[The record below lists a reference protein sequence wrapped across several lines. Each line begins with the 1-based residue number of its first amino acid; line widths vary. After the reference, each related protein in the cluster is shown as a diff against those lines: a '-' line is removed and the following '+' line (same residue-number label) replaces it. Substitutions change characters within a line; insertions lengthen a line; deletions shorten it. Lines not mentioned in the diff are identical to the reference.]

1 MGLGL
6 FDRESHE
13 PTELSIITTPTR
25 VVAVE
30 SNVKMVTTNSSRA
43 ACVTH
48 DGDVFVWGSPHL
60 TRFMHTL
67 SADDALLLPS
77 ANSHNI
83 PQKIE
88 RCSFGGAK
96 AVQVACSLFHTFVL
110 TDTGELFEATLVE
123 SDCKSGRMNSVKHY
137 HVEVGPLPGFFSQER
152 VRMIA
157 TGMEHCVAIGECTGL
172 WSWGVGFA
180 GQLGH
185 GDDWPQLQP
194 TFVIALAHHLI
205 DYVACGSQSTFAI
218 CNDSQA
224 DLDGVY
230 VWGSF
235 VFGQN
240 LGVAMPHIHTPS
252 RIHPNLF
259 ERQSIIMLAPS
270 EQFLLALSVCGTLWS
285 CGNRDGLLLDEFSYH
300 ENNTGAESGS
310 DDSTVEY
317 NMPDPAPENAEMED
331 HSTGTQNSSDTPH
344 TAMSNDRPQ
353 SPVPDDYTD
362 ATIHEENDTQS
373 ADEDDSQPASPPQSQ
388 ATATLQVV
396 PQKISAVF
404 FHNARLVFVAA
415 SRSNFAVVTELGKL
429 YVCNLLHNMPHPGVP
444 MFFHPTR
451 PSTHQAMYSG
461 ALAPQPYFGGSRV
474 FIQHRL
480 SVLHA
485 TEYAL
490 GCYQNNRDFYTH
502 MQHRRMLRLRQARI
516 AATAAAHHALVQE
529 NTSGAASS
537 ANWRGPFCQPPLYQP
552 FYV

>member
-13 PTELSIITTPTR
+13 PTELSIVSTPTR

-30 SNVKMVTTNSSRA
+30 SNVKMVTANCSRA

-77 ANSHNI
+77 ANSHNV

-88 RCSFGGAK
+88 RCFFGGAK
-96 AVQVACSLFHTFVL
+96 AVQVACSWFHTFVL
-110 TDTGELFEATLVE
+110 TDTGELFEATRVE

-157 TGMEHCVAIGECTGL
+157 TGMEHCVAIGEYTGL
-172 WSWGVGFA
+172 WSWGAGFS

-252 RIHPNLF
+252 RIHPDLF

-300 ENNTGAESGS
+300 ENYGGAESDS
-310 DDSTVEY
+310 DDGTVDY
-317 NMPDPAPENAEMED
+317 NIPDAAPDNAETED
-331 HSTGTQNSSDTPH
+331 QSTSDTAHAPV
-344 TAMSNDRPQ
+344 SNDMPQ
-353 SPVPDDYTD
+353 SPV
-362 ATIHEENDTQS
+362 HEESDTQS
-373 ADEDDSQPASPPQSQ
+373 ADEDDLQPASPPQSLP
-388 ATATLQVV
+388 TATLQVV
-396 PQKISAVF
+396 PQKISAAF
-404 FHNARLVFVAA
+404 FHNARLVFIAA

-444 MFFHPTR
+444 MFFHPAR

-485 TEYAL
+485 REYAM
-490 GCYQNNRDFYTH
+490 GYYRNNRDFH
-502 MQHRRMLRLRQARI
+502 AHVQHRRMLRLRQARI
-516 AATAAAHHALVQE
+516 AAIAAAHHAIGQE
-529 NTSGAASS
+529 STPETESIPETESS
-537 ANWRGPFCQPPLYQP
+537 ASWRGPFHQPPPYQP
-552 FYV
+552 LRF